1 MGTSKN
7 GGMSSMMSNRKKNWK
22 FPSIYSS
29 TPIVEQVAMRCH
41 HEMSPSSI
49 AMLNHRIVF
58 SLFLCGKITHQQAL
72 QALQLNRCGES
83 EPFTTYGTT
92 GIGGSPRWL
101 NHWSAEA
108 VAIRITR
115 FFPTRFGTWRTS
127 GAPGTRRPPFWSV
140 FWWENCR
147 ILPRNTIWNR
157 FQHGQQTLRTM
168 LVTFCARLAPLEML
182 DDGQMCDAGIGHTV
196 QANVEWLIVS
206 NTCPSYDFHPWVR
219 RTD

>member
-1 MGTSKN
+1 
-7 GGMSSMMSNRKKNWK
+7 
-22 FPSIYSS
+22 
-29 TPIVEQVAMRCH
+29 
-41 HEMSPSSI
+41 MSPWDVTIFNSYVKSS
-49 AMLNHRIVF
+49 HRIQFV
-58 SLFLCGKITHQQAL
+58 SVWKKITHQQAL

-108 VAIRITR
+108 VAICITR

-127 GAPGTRRPPFWSV
+127 GALGTRRPPFWSV

-157 FQHGQQTLRTM
+157 FQHDQQTLRTM
-168 LVTFCARLAPLEML
+168 LATFCARLAPLEML